1 MTDISGGAW
10 ISDSTANR
18 YKQTYLK
25 GFLDLSYGDVTLH
38 HGNVVL
44 KGENRSGGSG
54 GDLIVE
60 NGSIGI
66 GTNTPQYTL
75 DVTGQIAGH
84 GDSIFYRTT
93 ASAKVAR
100 PHAVLTLEND
110 ENNATHGH
118 GKPCLFMGWTG
129 SDAWAFGQGG
139 TTGVNGNTTTLGL
152 GPGNNTTTDAYGW
165 TPKFNFGTNGHMGI
179 GTSAPQYMLDVRG
192 TIGGENFLDSGT
204 DAYIFDNSQGVMYGK
219 QGAPNVDNDGLQLGT
234 TGTPYERVG
243 MSILNTVGTN
253 SKDDYHTNHG
263 CIQFHTHE
271 AGDKFRTPMTIQY
284 NGNVGIGTNAP
295 GAHLHVYSNSTN
307 VPTEIWIGKEGHD
320 CAIFKHFTN
329 TDHLSIFHDGD
340 SNDLGLNII
349 KGGRVG
355 IGTSTPNPLCT
366 LDVIGPIRSTAV
378 LSTSSPAHVE
388 ISTGPNLAHIDFACL
403 NGDYDGRIICHGG
416 SSTTKGSGLMQYSGG
431 YHLFDNSI
439 GILGD
444 RYLEFGNGVT
454 KETSSGKMGYETFSG
469 IGSGIL
475 DIVGGGLSNYNRVV
489 KIFDKLEVEYLSL
502 NNTFTFSKSSGDL
515 LISHDDATT
524 RSVILS
530 NTWNVLNPDNTSRG
544 TNLEL
549 DGDIIIKPN
558 ANSSLS
564 LYSQLS
570 TIQLWATFHAH
581 TDGGPRRAADI
592 IGGFAGTDYGTSGT
606 GTWGNEFLSFGVGNP
621 NSGFVD
627 THPKTERMRITTVG
641 VGIGTT
647 TPTAKLH
654 IYGGALGG
662 NYADEITLANFEHTT
677 STNVSALKI
686 ITRRDVNG
694 SDWYTAS
701 TVIRQ
706 VTDVAWQAYIIFNP
720 PGNDY
725 GMALGTNNGEALT
738 ISSNRNIGIGTN
750 APIATLH
757 VRGDTNNM
765 GYVSGTSGGAY
776 SWNGSVTI
784 PIQSSTKIIAYFE
797 PATATNSANA
807 YVAVDGE
814 LLAVAGVLTASDER
828 IKKDIVDV
836 QDASALE
843 TLRQLKPKKY
853 KYKDVINK
861 GEEPVWGFIAQEV
874 RETLPYSTRLMTKTI
889 PNIYELGSVS
899 GDNHDIVTL
908 TTYKTSDFSKD
919 ASANLHKTIEFFT
932 IKDQKETAEIIEVI
946 DEYTFKVDK
955 DLSDWSGSVD
965 SSGNIIT
972 ETQEEIQYDTSGN
985 EVVDASGNVVK
996 TTKTTYPGNELFVYG
1011 QEVDDFHAIKKE
1023 AIWTIATAALQE
1035 VDRQL
1040 QTAKGTIQDQ
1050 ETKIQDQETKI
1061 NAILLRLEKAGIA
1074 E

>member
-84 GDSIFYRTT
+84 GESIFYRNTT

-100 PHAVLTLEND
+100 IHSVLTLEND
-110 ENNATHGH
+110 ANTATYGH

-295 GAHLHVYSNSTN
+295 
-307 VPTEIWIGKEGHD
+307 
-320 CAIFKHFTN
+320 
-329 TDHLSIFHDGD
+329 
-340 SNDLGLNII
+340 
-349 KGGRVG
+349 
-355 IGTSTPNPLCT
+355 
-366 LDVIGPIRSTAV
+366 
-378 LSTSSPAHVE
+378 
-388 ISTGPNLAHIDFACL
+388 
-403 NGDYDGRIICHGG
+403 
-416 SSTTKGSGLMQYSGG
+416 
-431 YHLFDNSI
+431 
-439 GILGD
+439 
-444 RYLEFGNGVT
+444 
-454 KETSSGKMGYETFSG
+454 
-469 IGSGIL
+469 
-475 DIVGGGLSNYNRVV
+475 
-489 KIFDKLEVEYLSL
+489 
-502 NNTFTFSKSSGDL
+502 
-515 LISHDDATT
+515 
-524 RSVILS
+524 
-530 NTWNVLNPDNTSRG
+530 
-544 TNLEL
+544 
-549 DGDIIIKPN
+549 
-558 ANSSLS
+558 
-564 LYSQLS
+564 
-570 TIQLWATFHAH
+570 
-581 TDGGPRRAADI
+581 
-592 IGGFAGTDYGTSGT
+592 
-606 GTWGNEFLSFGVGNP
+606 
-621 NSGFVD
+621 
-627 THPKTERMRITTVG
+627 
-641 VGIGTT
+641 
-647 TPTAKLH
+647 TAKLH
-654 IYGGALGG
+654 IHGGALGG